1 MKQQTAINYFE
12 ADMPNHGLLL
22 QLSTMEEFIRY
33 FTFINAHAVFVIK
46 KDEQQYFACMQQGI
60 FIGYPTSGYHT
71 IEGYKESTKAGFPE
85 ASLFYEAK
93 NNGYTNYQDYQ
104 LVKEAGIADI
114 KIFEKIKSQGYLEGY
129 NEFDELKNEQLI
141 FTGNEEITNP
151 YLLYS
156 YASSKGFTD
165 YHQFKIA
172 SNLGFADAHHY
183 NSAIEKGY
191 KNNADYE
198 DGLHKGFPDAEF
210 YYTAMDKKIRDI
222 SDLDKFLELSQLETS
237 LENYDERLL
246 LSVISK
252 LPQGKKVSI
261 NKLNEL
267 FTQALNL
274 YKYADSNEF
283 PAWLTRSLYTA
294 QSITHFLRAKDN
306 ARKFGIYDTEGEY
319 FETKQLNQRKVVLD
333 GSNVAHAS
341 MGNDKAKPMV
351 ANMIKL
357 VNKLIS
363 RGFTEIII
371 IADASLRHRLID
383 KERMEELENIC
394 EYRIAPAETPADVFL
409 IEFIKIE
416 GCLLVSN
423 DTFREWKL
431 KDKWVAE
438 NIDYYKMA
446 FMIEGD
452 NVLMPDL
459 DTVIV

>member
-1 MKQQTAINYFE
+1 MKQEVIIKYFE
-12 ADMPNHGLLL
+12 ADMPNQGLSL
-22 QLSTMEEFIRY
+22 QLSTMQEFIRY
-33 FTFINAHAVFVIK
+33 VTSCNAQTIFIIN

-71 IEGYKESTKAGFPE
+71 MEDYKESTKAGFSD
-85 ASLFYEAK
+85 AVLFYEAK
-93 NNGYTNYQDYQ
+93 SKGYSSCQDYQ

-114 KIFEKIKSQGYLEGY
+114 KVFEKIKSQGYLTGY
-129 NEFDELKNEQLI
+129 QEFKEIKNEKIL
-141 FTGNEEITNP
+141 FAGSDEIANP

-165 YHQFKIA
+165 YNQFKNA
-172 SNLGFADAHHY
+172 SNLGFTDAHHY

-210 YYTAMDKKIRDI
+210 YYAAMEKKIRDI
-222 SDLDKFLELSQLETS
+222 SDLDKFLELSQLEIS

-274 YKYADSNEF
+274 YKYADNNEF
-283 PAWLTRSLYTA
+283 PEWLTRSLYTA
-294 QSITHFLRAKDN
+294 QNITHFLRAKDN
-306 ARKFGIYDTEGEY
+306 AKKFGTYDSEGEY

-351 ANMIKL
+351 VNMIKV
-357 VNKLIS
+357 VNKLIT

-371 IADASLRHRLID
+371 IADASLRHRLTD
-383 KERMEELENIC
+383 KERMEELEKIC

-409 IEFIKIE
+409 IEFVKME

-423 DTFREWKL
+423 DIFREWKL

-452 NVLMPDL
+452 KVLMPDL

>member
-1 MKQQTAINYFE
+1 MKQQPAINYFE
-12 ADMPNHGLLL
+12 ADMPEHGLSLK
-22 QLSTMEEFIRY
+22 LSSMEEFIRY
-33 FTFINAHAVFVIK
+33 VIFCNAHSLFVLK
-46 KDEQQYFACMQQGI
+46 NDEQQYFALMQQGI
-60 FIGYPTSGYHT
+60 FIGYPTSGYHSM
-71 IEGYKESTKAGFPE
+71 EDYKESTRAGFPD
-85 ASLFYEAK
+85 ALLFYEAK
-93 NNGYTNYQDYQ
+93 SNGYSNYQDYQ
-104 LVKEAGIADI
+104 LVKEAGISDI
-114 KIFEKIKSQGYLEGY
+114 KIFEKIKSHGYLDGY
-129 NEFDELKNEQLI
+129 KEFNEMKNEQQ
-141 FTGNEEITNP
+141 FFAGSEEIINP
-151 YLLYS
+151 YLLYT

-165 YHQFKIA
+165 YHQFKTA

-191 KNNADYE
+191 KNNAEYE
-198 DGLHKGFPDAEF
+198 DGLHKGFPNAEI
-210 YYTAMDKKIRDI
+210 YYGAMEKKIRDI
-222 SDLDKFLELSQLETS
+222 RDFDKFMELSQLETS

-252 LPQGKKVSI
+252 LPQRKKVSI

-267 FTQALNL
+267 FTEALFL
-274 YKYADSNEF
+274 YKYPDSNDL
-283 PAWLTRSLYTA
+283 PGWLTRSLYTA
-294 QSITHFLRAKDN
+294 KNITHFLMAKDN
-306 ARKFGIYDTEGEY
+306 AKKFGIYDTEGEY

-351 ANMIKL
+351 ANMIKV

-363 RGFTEIII
+363 RGFTEIVI
-371 IADASLRHRLID
+371 IADASLRHRLTD
-383 KERMEELENIC
+383 KERMEELEKIC

-409 IEFIKIE
+409 IEFVKME

-423 DTFREWKL
+423 DIFREWKL

-459 DTVIV
+459 DTVMV